1 MRLRLLL
8 CSVVLIGMSSQ
19 AGAADLGDSF
29 LRGSS
34 TIMSSSGAPRWDG
47 FYFGAQVGATYSG
60 ADFSGATKSLVGSIL
75 RESNFNDA
83 AVPDWNVLG
92 KIDTSGSS
100 IGGFVGYNTQWD
112 DAVVGFELN
121 YNRTSLAMA
130 STDWIGRQPAGMAD
144 SVYIDGNASV
154 RIIDYGTARLR
165 GGWTVGSFMPYG
177 FVGVALARADVSRS
191 ATVNL
196 VNPAF
201 GAGPYFTDS
210 RIESKLGDF
219 AYGYAAG
226 LGLDICL
233 ISNLFVRAEYEY
245 VQFGA
250 FNEIKA
256 HIHTARVGA
265 GVKF

>member
-8 CSVVLIGMSSQ
+8 CGVALIGMSSL

-34 TIMSSSGAPRWDG
+34 TTMNAPGAPRWDG
-47 FYFGAQVGATYSG
+47 FYFGAQVGGNYSG
-60 ADFSGATKSLVGSIL
+60 ADFTGATRSLVGSIL

-83 AVPDWNVLG
+83 GIPDWNLLS
-92 KIDTSGSS
+92 KADTSGSS

-130 STDWIGRQPAGMAD
+130 STASIGRQPAGLPD
-144 SVYIDGNASV
+144 SVYIDGNASM
-154 RIIDYGTARLR
+154 RITDYGTARLR
-165 GGWTVGSFMPYG
+165 GGWAAGTFLPYG
-177 FVGVALARADVSRS
+177 FVGVAVGRADVSRS

-201 GAGPYFTDS
+201 GPAPYFTDS
-210 RIESKLGDF
+210 DLLSKLGDF
-219 AYGYAAG
+219 AYGYTAG

-233 ISNLFVRAEYEY
+233 MSNLFVRAEYEY